1 MVVPNIGNPFFTQFM
16 RSFHE
21 VAAQRGFAVH
31 LIDTDENAA
40 EEIRRIEGALSQ
52 VDGFA
57 LVSPRMGQSEL
68 RDVAGRGRFVLI
80 NRKVEEFPCI
90 WVDSRPA
97 LREALRDLAE
107 LGHDPYC
114 ETVGFG
120 HPDAGH
126 FARTGRRTD
135 AGQLR
140 GISRRRSHQ
149 HRPCRSLRSL
159 CWSASPPC
167 ISPRSWFLQP
177 QCARA
182 GSVAGKCGSCLR
194 GIRESRGGNA
204 VAKALVGETNP
215 AGRLPITFYRSDKDL
230 PPFEDYHL
238 TGRTYRYFTGKPLFP
253 FGYGL
258 SYSTFQVWIWQSLH
272 TDRQRYPGNGAHQ
285 ESRAR

>member
-1 MVVPNIGNPFFTQFM
+1 MEGTLWVRIQRATIYDVARVAGVASSTVSRAFSRPSRINAQTVQRVREVAASLGYSPNQTARGLSTGRTGNLAMVVPNIGNPFFTQFM

-107 LGHDPYC
+107 LGH
-114 ETVGFG
+114 
-120 HPDAGH
+120 
-126 FARTGRRTD
+126 RIRR
-135 AGQLR
+135 
-140 GISRRRSHQ
+140 IST
-149 HRPCRSLRSL
+149 
-159 CWSASPPC
+159 
-167 ISPRSWFLQP
+167 
-177 QCARA
+177 RA
-182 GSVAGKCGSCLR
+182 GWRVQRHDPPLDR
-194 GIRESRGGNA
+194 
-204 VAKALVGETNP
+204 P
-215 AGRLPITFYRSDKDL
+215 ATRPI
-230 PPFEDYHL
+230 
-238 TGRTYRYFTGKPLFP
+238 
-253 FGYGL
+253 
-258 SYSTFQVWIWQSLH
+258 
-272 TDRQRYPGNGAHQ
+272 GADEAHVH
-285 ESRAR
+285 ERAAR